1 MINFN
6 VMDIKFSDLVQYF
19 KDIATKH
26 KSIGQ
31 TPGEKHFYRFEI
43 DEVLSGLKNINYPA
57 LILEGY
63 RCDFTDDLADNILK
77 NRSGAFILLDH
88 VNDIGDFDQI
98 HLVWDNLENIADD
111 ILIRIKRDKRDSFNK
126 TIKDF
131 KIGSVEYSLLAN
143 EQDRNY
149 GIRCTFTIS
158 SPLTAVRENSNW
170 ITD

>member
-6 VMDIKFSDLVQYF
+6 AMDIKFSDLVQYF
-19 KDIATKH
+19 KDIASKH
-26 KSIGQ
+26 KGIGQ
-31 TPGEKHFYRFEI
+31 KANEKHFYRFEI
-43 DEVLSGLKNINYPA
+43 EEVLSGLKNINYPA
-57 LILEGY
+57 LILESY
-63 RCDFTDDLADNILK
+63 RCDFTDDLGDNILK

-88 VNDIGDFDQI
+88 VNDIGDFDQM
-98 HLVWDNLENIADD
+98 HQVWDNLENIADD

-158 SPLTAVRENSNW
+158 SPLTGVRENTIW
-170 ITD
+170 ITE